1 MHSAVTIRRPGLF
14 LLGMGALIVSTRLTR
29 AAEPA
34 AAVPRPLVVTL
45 DPATRDY
52 ERVLGGPPATCSM
65 RSGYVVLGPGRSVG
79 KHSTEDYEE
88 VVVVFEGK
96 GKMALTGGPD
106 LALGPGTVAYCPPH
120 SEHDVANTGSQPLRY
135 LYVVA
140 AVPSRPKE

>member
-1 MHSAVTIRRPGLF
+1 MHSAVTVRRSALF
-14 LLGMGALIVSTRLTR
+14 LLGMGTLIVSTRMMR

-34 AAVPRPLVVTL
+34 AAAPRPLVVTL
-45 DPATRDY
+45 DPTTRDY
-52 ERVLGGPPATCSM
+52 ERVLDGPPETCSM

-88 VVVVFEGK
+88 LVVALEGT
-96 GKMALTGGPD
+96 GKMTLAGG
-106 LALGPGTVAYCPPH
+106 LELRLGPGIVAYCPPH
-120 SEHDVANTGSQPLRY
+120 SEHDVTNTGSQPLRY